1 MFLQFLAYIPGMCG
15 SESDETRFYTWRH
28 ARAAARVSGKRR
40 NVTHPF
46 DLSSYCLRSVSEHV
60 GKAVNQRFWNGNLV
74 VSARNIQEIHK
85 G

>member
-1 MFLQFLAYIPGMCG
+1 MFQVCAAPSRMRHGFIPGVM
-15 SESDETRFYTWRH
+15 RVF
-28 ARAAARVSGKRR
+28 AARVSGKRR

-60 GKAVNQRFWNGNLV
+60 GKAVNQRFWNGNLI

>member
-40 NVTHPF
+40 NVTPP
-46 DLSSYCLRSVSEHV
+46 Y
-60 GKAVNQRFWNGNLV
+60 RFIVLLFT
-74 VSARNIQEIHK
+74 QCK
-85 G
+85 

>member
-1 MFLQFLAYIPGMCG
+1 MRMLRPAFLVRGEMLPLLI
-15 SESDETRFYTWRH
+15 
-28 ARAAARVSGKRR
+28 
-40 NVTHPF
+40 

-60 GKAVNQRFWNGNLV
+60 GKAVNQRFWNGNLI